1 MNQYKVIWEIEID
14 APSAEA
20 AAEQAREFQ
29 LDPNSH
35 ATVFKVVQESTKSVF
50 LVDLAEEPG
59 R

>member
-1 MNQYKVIWEIEID
+1 MKEYKVIWEIEVD

-20 AAEQAREFQ
+20 AAEQAREIQ

-35 ATVFKVVQESTKSVF
+35 ATVFQVIEEGGMARF